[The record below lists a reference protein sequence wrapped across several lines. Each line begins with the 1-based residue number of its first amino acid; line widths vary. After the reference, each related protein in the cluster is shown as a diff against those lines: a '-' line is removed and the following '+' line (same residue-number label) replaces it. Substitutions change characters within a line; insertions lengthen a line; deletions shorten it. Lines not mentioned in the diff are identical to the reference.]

1 MCDLTRDTFEDD
13 FIILINLKPIATMS
27 DTFKDSRMFF
37 FIFGGGL
44 VAILV
49 GCVHDFISWPFV
61 IQQ

>member
-37 FIFGGGL
+37 FIFGEGVWL
-44 VAILV
+44 VY
-49 GCVHDFISWPFV
+49 
-61 IQQ
+61 